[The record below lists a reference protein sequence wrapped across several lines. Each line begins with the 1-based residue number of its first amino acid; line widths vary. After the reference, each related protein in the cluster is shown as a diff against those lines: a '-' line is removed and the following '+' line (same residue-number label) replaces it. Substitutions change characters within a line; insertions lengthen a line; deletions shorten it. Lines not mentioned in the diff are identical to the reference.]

1 MFYVLKKCVLFPTLC
16 TCVLI
21 SSILPYS
28 SCLVYDFGN
37 GNAYTLINLG
47 FLKHTDNIPPSKNL
61 CYLKF
66 CKVHHEYNNLS
77 KNNCVHSKHFVTPV
91 LHVL

>member
-16 TCVLI
+16 TGVLI

-28 SCLVYDFGN
+28 SRLVYDFGN

-47 FLKHTDNIPPSKNL
+47 FFKAHGQYTTFQKL
-61 CYLKF
+61 
-66 CKVHHEYNNLS
+66 
-77 KNNCVHSKHFVTPV
+77 V
-91 LHVL
+91 LPQILQSTS